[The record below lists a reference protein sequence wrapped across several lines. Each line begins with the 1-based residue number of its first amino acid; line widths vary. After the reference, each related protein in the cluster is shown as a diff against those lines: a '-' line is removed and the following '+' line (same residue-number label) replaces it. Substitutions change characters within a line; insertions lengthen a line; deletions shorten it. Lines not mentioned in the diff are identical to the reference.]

1 MQVSRLLP
9 AICTANRGR
18 IRRVKCGEEKPHC
31 ARCTSTGR
39 KCDYAE
45 FAKPAVARVLPVFS
59 AVSRERRAYEYYFFH
74 AAPSLSDA
82 LDLEFWRGTVL
93 QICGS
98 EPAVWDAV
106 VALSAFYEHP
116 TSSEGESTYQI
127 ERTDRL
133 SRPKSRSH
141 REALV
146 WYSRSLSRIQDQI
159 KRGVADYAVALVSCV
174 LFICIEVLQGNVKS
188 ALMLYHQATQLMAS
202 ATESVSKRLETTIAA
217 ILLRVGTIS
226 VIVDGNSPLPKQ
238 SLPSSHTFT
247 RLSDARS
254 ALYALVAD
262 WKKFDLDCLAIRTA
276 QRPISDADYL
286 RPRQRALE
294 RDLLSWDRQ
303 FQTLPEVI
311 QYNRKTNPS
320 SEHRGIIAALS
331 MTYLSILTLTR
342 TGLSTSESCYD
353 AYEADFAKI
362 ISHTPAAL
370 SATTASGNQPPFTF
384 DMGTGMSLL
393 ITIMKC
399 RSPTIRRQALK
410 LLRQSPERQGMYFS
424 KSASSFLAAVVAVEE
439 TGGTC
444 SEEQLSVHN
453 LLNTPGRVPLDN
465 ERLFAL
471 ELIPWETP
479 DGGMGTALQYARR
492 ETVGGEMRVVN
503 DMVVRRVNLCRFFK
517 QGEE

>member
-1 MQVSRLLP
+1 M
-9 AICTANRGR
+9 
-18 IRRVKCGEEKPHC
+18 
-31 ARCTSTGR
+31 
-39 KCDYAE
+39 
-45 FAKPAVARVLPVFS
+45 LPVYS

-98 EPAVWDAV
+98 EPAIWDAV

-116 TSSEGESTYQI
+116 TSSGGEPMHHI

-133 SRPKSRSH
+133 PRPKSRSH

-146 WYSRSLSRIQDQI
+146 WYSRSLSRIQEQI
-159 KRGVADYAVALVSCV
+159 QRGVADYAVALVSCV
-174 LFICIEVLQGNVKS
+174 LFICIEILQGNVKA

-202 ATESVSKRLETTIAA
+202 ATESVSKKLETTIAA

-226 VIVDGNSPLPKQ
+226 VVVDGDSPLPQQ
-238 SLPSSHTFT
+238 SLPGSHIFT
-247 RLSDARS
+247 SLSAARS
-254 ALYALVAD
+254 ALYVLVAD
-262 WKKFDLDCLAIRTA
+262 WKKFDRDCVAILTA
-276 QRPISDADYL
+276 QRPTSDNHHL
-286 RPRQRALE
+286 RPRQQALE

-303 FQTLPEVI
+303 FQILPEVI
-311 QYNRKTNPS
+311 QYRNTSNSS

-331 MTYLSILTLTR
+331 MTYLSILILTR

-353 AYEADFAKI
+353 AYESDFAEI
-362 ISHTPAAL
+362 ITHAPIAL
-370 SATTASGNQPPFTF
+370 SATTASGNQPPFIF

-399 RSPTIRRQALK
+399 RSPTIRRQALTF
-410 LLRQSPERQGMYFS
+410 LRQSPQRQGMYFS
-424 KSASSFLAAVVAVEE
+424 QSASNFLAAVVAVEE
-439 TGGTC
+439 TGGKC
-444 SEEQLSVHN
+444 SEEQLAVDN
-453 LLNTPGRVPLDN
+453 LLNSPGRVPLDS
-465 ERLFAL
+465 ERVFAL
-471 ELIPWETP
+471 ELVPWETD
-479 DGGMGTALQYARR
+479 DGEMGTALQYARR
-492 ETVGGEMRVVN
+492 ETTNGETRVVN